1 MFEGGG
7 RKNRLADSSSPYL
20 LLHQHNPVDWYPW
33 GEEALARARDE
44 DKPIFV
50 SVGYSTCYWCHVME
64 RESFSDE
71 ETAALM
77 NRDFINIKLDREE
90 RPDLDEIYM
99 SATQILTGR
108 GGWPNSLFL
117 TPRLEPYF
125 AGTYFPPEDRRGLPS
140 FRTVLRS
147 MAEAW
152 QKRRKDVEEQAKS
165 VARAIRHHLADRPP
179 AGEDIPGMGVV
190 RRSLGALTRGFDR
203 EWGGFGS
210 APKFPSPPNLILLHD
225 LAGRDVQAA
234 KMLSVTL
241 DAMARG
247 GIYDQFGGGFH
258 RYATDREWKVPHF
271 EKMLY
276 DNGWLLEA
284 YAREWARSGDPQA
297 ARVVEDTAAF
307 LEREM
312 TSPEGAF
319 FSALDAETDG
329 HEGAFYVWRRE
340 ELLDILGE
348 EDFNFL
354 APLFGFDGPAFF
366 EGDAYVPYLP
376 ERLEVQARRR
386 RMSPEELL
394 EQIAP
399 LKRKLFRARGTRRRP
414 LTDDKI
420 LTDWNG
426 AAIGGLAL
434 AGRLL
439 AAPSLINQAAAAAEF
454 ILDRLVTTDGMLL
467 HACRNGSAHT
477 PALLG
482 DYAYLVRGLLALYR
496 ATDDGRWLE
505 RAKHLT
511 DQQEAVLADP
521 EGGFF
526 VAPESDDI
534 LVRSR
539 DLFDGAEPA
548 ANGIAVLNLLELSEL
563 DPSGNW
569 GASAES
575 ALRAF
580 APVIGRVPEATRTLT
595 SAIWRLIGKGGEDLS
610 EDAEEDRE
618 AGTSTGVI
626 EVVFQPATEAVRG
639 AFSFELQIA
648 SGWHIYGKDPD
659 NELPAGVQALQVEGR
674 QTRLLDLE
682 ISAPQVGQMPIHR
695 DVVRISGRAERDG
708 KKPRMVISFQACD
721 DRRCLAPESVVV
733 DLSDIAV

>member
-1 MFEGGG
+1 MSEGGG
-7 RKNRLADSSSPYL
+7 RKNRLAESSSPYL

-33 GEEALARARDE
+33 GEEALAHARQE

-64 RESFSDE
+64 RESFSDG
-71 ETAALM
+71 ETAAQM

-99 SATQILTGR
+99 SATQILTGH
-108 GGWPNSLFL
+108 GGWPNSVFL
-117 TPRLEPYF
+117 TPELEPYF
-125 AGTYFPPEDRRGLPS
+125 AGTYFPPEDRQGLPS
-140 FRTVLRS
+140 FRTVLSS

-152 QKRRKDVEEQAKS
+152 QTRRKDVEEEAES

-179 AGEDIPGMGVV
+179 AGEEIPKIGVV
-190 RRSLGALTRGFDR
+190 RRSLAALTRGFDR

-210 APKFPSPPNLILLHD
+210 APKFPSPPNLLLLHD
-225 LAGRDVQAA
+225 LSGEDVEVAG
-234 KMLSVTL
+234 MLATTL
-241 DAMARG
+241 DSMARG
-247 GIYDQFGGGFH
+247 GIYDQLGGGFH
-258 RYATDREWKVPHF
+258 RYATDREWKIPHF

-297 ARVVEDTAAF
+297 ARVVHDTAAF

-329 HEGAFYVWRRE
+329 HEGAFYVWQRE
-340 ELLDILGE
+340 ELQNILGE
-348 EDFNFL
+348 EDFGFM
-354 APLFGFDGPAFF
+354 APLFGFDGPPFF
-366 EGDAYVPYLP
+366 EADAYVLHLP
-376 ERLEVQARRR
+376 ERLEVQAERR
-386 RMSPEELL
+386 RMSPDDLL
-394 EQIAP
+394 EQIQP
-399 LKRKLFRARGTRRRP
+399 LQRKLLRARGARRRP

-426 AAIGGLAL
+426 AAISGLAL

-439 AAPSLINQAAAAAEF
+439 ASPALIDQAAAAAEF
-454 ILDRLVTTDGMLL
+454 ILERLVSADGALL
-467 HACRNGSAHT
+467 HAWRGGTAHT
-477 PALLG
+477 PALLS

-496 ATDDGRWLE
+496 ATDDTRWLA
-505 RAKHLT
+505 RARVLT
-511 DQQEAVLADP
+511 EQQIETLADP

-563 DPSGNW
+563 DPNSDW
-569 GASAES
+569 GDSAGR

-580 APVIGRVPEATRTLT
+580 APVIERVPEATRTLT
-595 SAIWRLIGKGGEDLS
+595 SAIWRLVGSDGEDLS
-610 EDAEEDRE
+610 EDANDS
-618 AGTSTGVI
+618 AGAASSGVVQ
-626 EVVFQPATEAVRG
+626 VVFQPPKDAAPGT
-639 AFSFELQIA
+639 FSFELQIA
-648 SGWHIYGKDPD
+648 AGWHIYGEDP
-659 NELPAGVQALQVEGR
+659 EGKLPAGVQPLRVEGR
-674 QTRLLDLE
+674 ETRLLDLQV
-682 ISAPQVGQMPIHR
+682 SASEAGEVPIHQGA
-695 DVVRISGRAERDG
+695 VEVSGRAERDG
-708 KKPRMVISFQACD
+708 NRPQMMISFQACD
-721 DRRCLAPESVVV
+721 DRRCLAPESVVI
-733 DLSDIAV
+733 DLSEIAL